1 MMVEFYILFIIVISV
16 LLYIIYY
23 LQAMLK
29 EAKREIKYFNHK
41 IIEWNSTLES
51 QSNKINTIID
61 SLSVVSVDLADGED
75 YTSIDTY
82 YVDKDLG
89 LIKINSETD
98 KKD

>member
-1 MMVEFYILFIIVISV
+1 MVEFYILFIIVISA
-16 LLYIIYY
+16 LSYITYY
-23 LQAMLK
+23 LQAVLK

-41 IIEWNSTLES
+41 IVEWNSTLES

>member
-1 MMVEFYILFIIVISV
+1 MVEFYILFIIVIFV

-41 IIEWNSTLES
+41 IIEWNSTLEA

-61 SLSVVSVDLADGED
+61 SLSVASVDLANGED
-75 YTSIDTY
+75 CTAIDKY
-82 YVDKDLG
+82 YIDKDLG
-89 LIKINSETD
+89 LIKINSES
-98 KKD
+98 

>member
-1 MMVEFYILFIIVISV
+1 MVEFYILFIIVVSV

-23 LQAMLK
+23 LQAVLK

-41 IIEWNSTLES
+41 IVEWNSTLEV

-61 SLSVVSVDLADGED
+61 SLSVVSVDLSDGED

-89 LIKINSETD
+89 LIKINSETN

>member
-1 MMVEFYILFIIVISV
+1 MVEFYILFIIVISV

-51 QSNKINTIID
+51 QSDKINTIID

>member
-1 MMVEFYILFIIVISV
+1 MVEFYILFIIVISV
-16 LLYIIYY
+16 LSYITYY
-23 LQAMLK
+23 LQAVLK

-41 IIEWNSTLES
+41 IVEWNSTLEV

-82 YVDKDLG
+82 YVDKGLG
-89 LIKINSETD
+89 LIKINSETN

>member
-1 MMVEFYILFIIVISV
+1 MVEFYILFIIVISV

-23 LQAMLK
+23 LQSMLK

-41 IIEWNSTLES
+41 IVEWNSTLEA

-89 LIKINSETD
+89 LIKINRE
-98 KKD
+98 

>member
-1 MMVEFYILFIIVISV
+1 MVEFYILFIIVISV
-16 LLYIIYY
+16 LSYITYY

-29 EAKREIKYFNHK
+29 EANREIKYFNHK
-41 IIEWNSTLES
+41 IVEWNSTLES

-89 LIKINSETD
+89 LININRE
-98 KKD
+98 

>member
-1 MMVEFYILFIIVISV
+1 MVEFYILFIVVVSV
-16 LLYIIYY
+16 LSYIIYY

-29 EAKREIKYFNHK
+29 EAKREIIYFYHK
-41 IIEWNSTLES
+41 IVEWNSTLES

-89 LIKINSETD
+89 LIKINRE
-98 KKD
+98 

>member
-1 MMVEFYILFIIVISV
+1 MVEFYILFIIVISV
-16 LLYIIYY
+16 LSYITYY
-23 LQAMLK
+23 LQAVLK

-41 IIEWNSTLES
+41 IVEWNSTLEA
-51 QSNKINTIID
+51 QSSKINTIID

-89 LIKINSETD
+89 LIKINSETN

>member
-1 MMVEFYILFIIVISV
+1 MVEFYILFIVVVSV
-16 LLYIIYY
+16 LSYIIYY
-23 LQAMLK
+23 LQTMLK
-29 EAKREIKYFNHK
+29 EAKREIRYFNHK
-41 IIEWNSTLES
+41 IVEWNSTLES

-82 YVDKDLG
+82 YVDKALG
-89 LIKINSETD
+89 LIKINSETN

>member
-1 MMVEFYILFIIVISV
+1 MVEFYILFIIVISV

-23 LQAMLK
+23 LQSMLK

-41 IIEWNSTLES
+41 IVEWNSTLEA

-89 LIKINSETD
+89 LIKSNSETN

>member
-1 MMVEFYILFIIVISV
+1 MVEFYILFIIVISV

-41 IIEWNSTLES
+41 IIEWNSTLEA

-61 SLSVVSVDLADGED
+61 NLSVVSVDLADGED

>member
-1 MMVEFYILFIIVISV
+1 MVEFYILFIIVISV

-23 LQAMLK
+23 LQSMLK

-41 IIEWNSTLES
+41 IVEWNSTLES

-61 SLSVVSVDLADGED
+61 NLSVVSVDLADGED

>member
-1 MMVEFYILFIIVISV
+1 MVEFYILFIVVVSV

-23 LQAMLK
+23 LQSMLK

-41 IIEWNSTLES
+41 IVEWNSTLES

-89 LIKINSETD
+89 LIKINSETN

>member
-1 MMVEFYILFIIVISV
+1 MVEFYILFIIVISA
-16 LLYIIYY
+16 LSYITYY

-41 IIEWNSTLES
+41 IVEWNSTLES

>member
-1 MMVEFYILFIIVISV
+1 MVEFYILVIIVISV

-23 LQAMLK
+23 LQAVLK

-41 IIEWNSTLES
+41 IVEWNSTLEA
-51 QSNKINTIID
+51 QSSKINAIID

>member
-1 MMVEFYILFIIVISV
+1 MVEFYILFIIVISV
-16 LLYIIYY
+16 LSYITYY

-41 IIEWNSTLES
+41 IIEWNSTLEA

-89 LIKINSETD
+89 LIKLNSETD

>member
-1 MMVEFYILFIIVISV
+1 MVEFYILFIIVISV

-23 LQAMLK
+23 LQSMLK
-29 EAKREIKYFNHK
+29 EAKREIKYFKHK
-41 IIEWNSTLES
+41 IVEWNSTLEA

-89 LIKINSETD
+89 LIKINRE
-98 KKD
+98 

>member
-1 MMVEFYILFIIVISV
+1 MVEFYILFIVVVSV

-41 IIEWNSTLES
+41 IVEWNTTLEA

>member
-1 MMVEFYILFIIVISV
+1 MVEFYILFIFVISV

-29 EAKREIKYFNHK
+29 EAKRDIKYFNHK
-41 IIEWNSTLES
+41 IIEWNSTLEA

>member
-1 MMVEFYILFIIVISV
+1 MVEFYILFIIVISV

-23 LQAMLK
+23 LQSMLK

-41 IIEWNSTLES
+41 IVEWNSTLEA

-89 LIKINSETD
+89 LIKINSETN

>member
-1 MMVEFYILFIIVISV
+1 MVEFYILFIIVVSV

-23 LQAMLK
+23 LQSMLK
-29 EAKREIKYFNHK
+29 DAKREIKYFNHK

-51 QSNKINTIID
+51 QSNKINAIID